1 MLSYY
6 QNVRGNSAPSVLAL
20 IHSTVM
26 ANKPYAVL
34 VYRSKAD
41 DALDATLHH
50 VIKKYSFSKGDL
62 QNYVISILKDI
73 LKNNGKDKV
82 DVDEEKFNFLLDDK
96 LSTVDYQD
104 RDKLED
110 FLTDNVS
117 LINECVFEFLDYL
130 IEDFAFFRSQ
140 DKRVMKVDY
149 GHILGKYSSGVLVH
163 SLDIIQREYVPMIEP
178 FIEFNFNLP
187 IEIPSSIGT
196 GLYPILGKKNNIVLI
211 GGSSS
216 RALHEVDVTSFTEK
230 LITEVYDKSP
240 LPCKVSIKG
249 VRYYKKINGGI
260 TTNLSEVKE
269 EIKLLIYS
277 YLKGLGGTSY
287 VGEFEDKLYF
297 FSKLDYTA
305 LYINDIPLVL
315 ELPSVIMKE
324 VKEC

>member
-117 LINECVFEFLDYL
+117 LINECVYEFLDYL

-187 IEIPSSIGT
+187 IE
-196 GLYPILGKKNNIVLI
+196 
-211 GGSSS
+211 
-216 RALHEVDVTSFTEK
+216 VDVTSFTEK
-230 LITEVYDKSP
+230 LITEIYDKSP
-240 LPCKVSIKG
+240 LPCKVNIKG

-287 VGEFEDKLYF
+287 VGEYEDKLYF